1 METKGLLMSKTV
13 WGAIIAIGATIAK
26 TAGFDIGDTEGLV
39 NDIVVLVGAVIAMYG
54 RVKAVK
60 KIEGIK

>member
-13 WGAIIAIGATIAK
+13 WGAIIAIAATIAK
-26 TAGFDIGDTEGLV
+26 MAGFDIGDTEGLV
-39 NDIVVLVGAVIAMYG
+39 NDIVVLIGAVIAMHG

>member
-1 METKGLLMSKTV
+1 METKGLFTSKTV

-26 TAGFDIGDTEGLV
+26 MAGFDIGDTEGLV
-39 NDIVVLVGAVIAMYG
+39 NDIVVLAGAIIAIYG
-54 RVKAVK
+54 RFKAVK

>member
-26 TAGFDIGDTEGLV
+26 MTGFDIGDTEGLV